1 MDRLPVVP
9 PHSPK
14 FCVPSQVV
22 RLGAL
27 RRSAPGGTYPLI
39 LPFWRFIR
47 VFGTAVV
54 DLLFADLWIT
64 QPKQWVFPK
73 EFHNVSRFV

>member
-14 FCVPSQVV
+14 FCFPSQVV

-27 RRSAPGGTYPLI
+27 RRSAPGGTYSQI
-39 LPFWRFIR
+39 LPFGLFIR
-47 VFGTAVV
+47 VFG
-54 DLLFADLWIT
+54 
-64 QPKQWVFPK
+64 
-73 EFHNVSRFV
+73 

>member
-1 MDRLPVVP
+1 MDHLPVAP

-27 RRSAPGGTYPLI
+27 RRLVPGGTYPPI
-39 LPFWRFIR
+39 LPFWRFVR
-47 VFGTAVV
+47 VFRLG
-54 DLLFADLWIT
+54 
-64 QPKQWVFPK
+64 KR
-73 EFHNVSRFV
+73 E

>member
-1 MDRLPVVP
+1 MDHLPVVP

-27 RRSAPGGTYPLI
+27 RRLVPGGTYPPI
-39 LPFWRFIR
+39 LPFWRFVR
-47 VFGTAVV
+47 VFRLG
-54 DLLFADLWIT
+54 
-64 QPKQWVFPK
+64 KR
-73 EFHNVSRFV
+73 E

>member
-14 FCVPSQVV
+14 FCVPQQVV

-27 RRSAPGGTYPLI
+27 RWSVPGGTYPPI
-39 LPFWRFIR
+39 LSFWLFVR
-47 VFGTAVV
+47 VFWVGKERVNLVLAV
-54 DLLFADLWIT
+54 DKSTKTMGLSGL
-64 QPKQWVFPK
+64 
-73 EFHNVSRFV
+73 VS